1 MRTGIFLPNWIGDVV
16 MATPAVRALRKLDP
30 QGQLIGIMR
39 PYVGQVLDG
48 LPWFDDRI
56 FWAKKS
62 DKAELQW
69 PQVKNRLRVAQLDRI
84 VLLTN
89 SLRTAWMARQAGAP
103 ERIGTARDLRGLLL
117 TTRVYGPKRG
127 HHFWRFGRNRKD
139 KLQLPATDG
148 YLQVATAADCPPE
161 SPQLELATTPADEQA
176 ADNAWQSLGLPG
188 RDRVVVLNTG
198 GAFGAAKDWPVEHFT
213 ELARRIAREQ
223 DLHVLINCGPSERE
237 VAQAI
242 VNKAADPRVTSLAGV
257 ADLPIGLSKGIIRR
271 SRLLVTTDS
280 GPRFFGIAFG
290 VPTVSLFGPTS
301 TLWTR
306 TYSDCETQLSL
317 NLDCAPCM
325 ERTCPLKHH
334 ACMKDLSV
342 DRVHAAVLDALRNRK
357 QRQIA
362 A

>member
-1 MRTGIFLPNWIGDVV
+1 
-16 MATPAVRALRKLDP
+16 MATPAIRALRKLDP
-30 QGQLIGIMR
+30 QGQFVGIMR

-62 DKAELQW
+62 DKPELQW
-69 PQVKNRLRVAQLDRI
+69 SQVKALLRAAKLDRI

-89 SLRTAWMARQAGAP
+89 SLRTAWMARQSGAP

-117 TTRVYGPKRG
+117 TTRVYEPKRG
-127 HHFWRFGRNRKD
+127 RSFGNYGRNRQE

-148 YLQVATAADCPPE
+148 YLQVATAAGCPPE
-161 SPQLELATTPADEQA
+161 PPTLELATTAADEQA
-176 ADNAWQSLGLPG
+176 ADEAWIKLDLPSP
-188 RDRVVVLNTG
+188 DRVVVFNTG
-198 GAFGAAKDWPVEHFT
+198 GAFGAAKDWPAEHFT
-213 ELARRIAREQ
+213 DLARRIAREQ

-242 VNKAADPRVTSLAGV
+242 VDEASDSRVTSLAPIS
-257 ADLPIGLSKGIIRR
+257 DLPIGLSKAIIRR
-271 SRLLVTTDS
+271 SRLLVSTDS

-306 TYSDCETQLSL
+306 TYSNCETPLSL

-325 ERTCPLKHH
+325 QRTCPLKHH
-334 ACMKDLSV
+334 RCMQDLSV
-342 DRVHAAVLDALRNRK
+342 DRVHTAVLDSLQKKSQRK
-357 QRQIA
+357 VA